1 MGFLTIKAFHI
12 IFMVTWFAGL
22 FYLPRLFV
30 YHASAEDAVSI
41 ERFKIMERKL
51 LWNITTPSAILTL
64 AFGSWLL
71 ALYPDGALANL
82 GWLRWKLALVALL
95 IVYHMGCIKLWLDF
109 KHDRNRRSQLWYRWY
124 NEAPVLLLVAIVLL
138 VVLKPVTSATLF

>member
-71 ALYPDGALANL
+71 ALYPDGALAHL
-82 GWLRWKLALVALL
+82 GWLQWKLALVALL
-95 IVYHMGCIKLWLDF
+95 VAYHGACIKLWLDF
-109 KHDRNRRSQLWYRWY
+109 NHGRNQRSHLWYRWY

-138 VVLKPVTSATLF
+138 VVLKPSTPATLY